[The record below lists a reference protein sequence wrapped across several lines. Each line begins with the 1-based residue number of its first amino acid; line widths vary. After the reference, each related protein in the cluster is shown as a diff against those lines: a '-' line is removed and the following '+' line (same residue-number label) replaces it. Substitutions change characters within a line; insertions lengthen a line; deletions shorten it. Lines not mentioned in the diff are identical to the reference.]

1 MSNRSVSAS
10 SRAGAVVPWREL
22 SGLNEPH
29 YPSGQK
35 GRPPI
40 GMTRMLRIYFLQ
52 HGFNQH
58 RFNLSDP
65 QAQAC
70 LNDSEAIRKFVG
82 TDFGA
87 LASPDEM
94 TICIFRHLIEEK
106 GMSNKIFES
115 MNEHHKAHLIRIG
128 KRTIVDATIITAPSS
143 PKNKNKERDLE
154 MP

>member
-1 MSNRSVSAS
+1 M
-10 SRAGAVVPWREL
+10 GTEL
-22 SGLNEPH
+22 
-29 YPSGQK
+29 
-35 GRPPI
+35 
-40 GMTRMLRIYFLQ
+40 
-52 HGFNQH
+52 
-58 RFNLSDP
+58 
-65 QAQAC
+65 
-70 LNDSEAIRKFVG
+70 
-82 TDFGA
+82 GA
-87 LASPDEM
+87 LASPYEM